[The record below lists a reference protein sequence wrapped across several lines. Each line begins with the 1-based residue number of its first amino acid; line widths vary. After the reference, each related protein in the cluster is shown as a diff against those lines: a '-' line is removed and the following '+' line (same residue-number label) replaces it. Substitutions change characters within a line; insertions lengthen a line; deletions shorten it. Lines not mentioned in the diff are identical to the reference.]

1 MKEKDHT
8 MKNLILAT
16 IAAAALAP
24 AAFAMT
30 PAQQLLS
37 NADRA
42 EIASIVPSADLSNL
56 STADAGALAAVL
68 ASDGHSANIGGQIR
82 AILN

>member
-30 PAQQLLS
+30 PAQQLL
-37 NADRA
+37 
-42 EIASIVPSADLSNL
+42 
-56 STADAGALAAVL
+56 
-68 ASDGHSANIGGQIR
+68 
-82 AILN
+82 